1 MSTPNHQD
9 ALNTLLNVRRRLADR
24 LAQRIN
30 HHVSTLVANTVD
42 HDDPIAATPELNSI
56 CFGLTRVNNAIAS
69 LRAVLGV
76 EPRRTSM
83 AAHADDHTDSTSASP
98 RHGESSS
105 HARTRS
111 APAPQTTT
119 TPIVS
124 AAPPHSSDRA
134 FEQIREHVLA
144 ERFED
149 ASRRLANL
157 LRMPVD
163 RAFTATRF
171 FGRALQ
177 QDVTI
182 PEQLA
187 RLCDEIETMPASQV
201 MKTLVHAFGLQAVE
215 SGAAM
220 TALRDRRRALGNTG
234 LAAPTPSLTPQLT
247 AAPPFGAF

>member
-76 EPRRTSM
+76 EPRR
-83 AAHADDHTDSTSASP
+83 AGSTSHDGGHIDSAVAST
-98 RHGESSS
+98 RYGDS
-105 HARTRS
+105 HSHTRTRPV
-111 APAPQTTT
+111 ATPQTTT

-124 AAPPHSSDRA
+124 AAPPHAFDRT
-134 FEQIREHVLA
+134 FEQIREFVLA

-149 ASRRLANL
+149 ASRRLSNL
-157 LRMPVD
+157 FRMPVD

-177 QDVTI
+177 QDATI

-187 RLCDEIETMPASQV
+187 RLYDEIETMPASHV

-220 TALRDRRRALGNTG
+220 TALRDRRRALGTG
-234 LAAPTPSLTPQLT
+234 MPPAQPSLTPQLT
-247 AAPPFGAF
+247 AAAPFGAL

>member
-76 EPRRTSM
+76 EPRR
-83 AAHADDHTDSTSASP
+83 AAASADDHGGSIAAAMRQGDA
-98 RHGESSS
+98 HG
-105 HARTRS
+105 RTRPVS
-111 APAPQTTT
+111 TPQTTT

-124 AAPPHSSDRA
+124 AAAPHASDRT
-134 FEQIREHVLA
+134 FEQIREYVLA

-149 ASRRLANL
+149 ASRRLSNL
-157 LRMPVD
+157 FRMPVD

-177 QDVTI
+177 QDATI
-182 PEQLA
+182 PEQLNQMYE
-187 RLCDEIETMPASQV
+187 EIETTPASQV

-220 TALRDRRRALGNTG
+220 TALRDRRRALGSG
-234 LAAPTPSLTPQLT
+234 MIHSQPSLTPQLT
-247 AAPPFGAF
+247 AAAPFGAL